1 MGIKNIV
8 WFDIFSSRRIL
19 SKSRKI
25 LIFEYPAALM
35 RLGDMAQ
42 RLPQEM
48 QLQSL
53 QKLKKEEKKKKK
65 KYRKILF
72 WLDDEEFLA
81 ILNAPGFGHNAWA
94 TATRSPEQ
102 VIVTVQAIMS

>member
-53 QKLKKEEKKKKK
+53 QKLKKEEKKEK

-81 ILNAPGFGHNAWA
+81 ILNAPGFGHNAGA
-94 TATRSPEQ
+94 TRPRSPEQ
-102 VIVTVQAIMS
+102 VIVTMQTILS